1 MVQNNATVAV
11 QYLRPTQEIGAI
23 ALDIYVSKNK
33 RPLYLIVYQ
42 LNTTGAIPQ
51 KLSNYKCRR
60 GFEACIWHL
69 CSNNPMVDKQG
80 LNTIQPEKSGHNTPV
95 SRRFPELWHLVQL
108 PRCKNT
114 EDVFFANNFKIK
126 KQTVCPFIIL
136 IRESG
141 LDKHGFQM
149 VFFFVGALH
158 CFQLQRVPSIAR
170 MVFFPL
176 PQGTVTIL
184 T

>member
-95 SRRFPELWHLVQL
+95 SRRFPEL
-108 PRCKNT
+108 
-114 EDVFFANNFKIK
+114 
-126 KQTVCPFIIL
+126 
-136 IRESG
+136 
-141 LDKHGFQM
+141 
-149 VFFFVGALH
+149 
-158 CFQLQRVPSIAR
+158 
-170 MVFFPL
+170 
-176 PQGTVTIL
+176 
-184 T
+184 